1 MPWNFDNSIPIY
13 LQIIQ
18 EMKRRIIRKELTPGE
33 RLASVRDLAKEAG
46 VNPNTMQ
53 KALSELEVERLLET
67 ERTTGRFVTSDQKLI
82 ASLRE
87 AYLKE
92 RLQPFLEELQSLGLS
107 EEELMTLIRSQY
119 KEAEK

>member
-53 KALSELEVERLLET
+53 KALSELEVEGLLET

-92 RLQPFLEELQSLGLS
+92 RLQPFLSELQSLGLS

>member
-1 MPWNFDNSIPIY
+1 MSWNFDNSIPIY

-18 EMKRRIIRKELTPGE
+18 EMKRRILRKELAPGD

-53 KALSELEVERLLET
+53 KALAELETEGLLET
-67 ERTTGRFVTSDQKLI
+67 ERTTGKFVTSDLMI
-82 ASLRE
+82 ISALRE
-87 AYLKE
+87 EYLKE
-92 RLQPFLEELQSLGLS
+92 RLKPFLAELYALGLS

-119 KEAEK
+119 KEATK

>member
-53 KALSELEVERLLET
+53 KALSELEVEGLLET

>member
-53 KALSELEVERLLET
+53 KALSELEVEGLLET

-82 ASLRE
+82 VSLRE

>member
-1 MPWNFDNSIPIY
+1 VPWNFDNSIPIY

-53 KALSELEVERLLET
+53 KALSELEVEGLLET

-92 RLQPFLEELQSLGLS
+92 RLQPFLSELQSLGLS

>member
-53 KALSELEVERLLET
+53 KALSELEVEGLLET
-67 ERTTGRFVTSDQKLI
+67 ERTTGRFVTSDQRLI

-119 KEAEK
+119 KEAE

>member
-18 EMKRRIIRKELTPGE
+18 EMKRRILRKELAPGD

-53 KALSELEVERLLET
+53 KALAELETEGLLET
-67 ERTTGRFVTSDQKLI
+67 ERTTGKFVTSDLMI
-82 ASLRE
+82 ISALRE
-87 AYLKE
+87 EYLKE
-92 RLQPFLEELQSLGLS
+92 RLKPFLAELYALGLS

-119 KEAEK
+119 KEATK

>member
-53 KALSELEVERLLET
+53 KALSELEVEGLLET

-119 KEAEK
+119 KEAK

>member
-18 EMKRRIIRKELTPGE
+18 EMKRRIIRKELVPGE

-53 KALSELEVERLLET
+53 KALSELEVEGLLET

-92 RLQPFLEELQSLGLS
+92 RLQPFLAELQSLGLS

>member
-53 KALSELEVERLLET
+53 KALSELEVEGLLET

-107 EEELMTLIRSQY
+107 EEELMTLIKLQY

>member
-18 EMKRRIIRKELTPGE
+18 EMKRRIIRKELIPGE

-53 KALSELEVERLLET
+53 KALSELEVEGLLET

-92 RLQPFLEELQSLGLS
+92 RLQPFLAELQSLGLS

>member
-53 KALSELEVERLLET
+53 KALSELEVEGLLET

-107 EEELMTLIRSQY
+107 EEELMTLIKSQY
-119 KEAEK
+119 KEAK

>member
-18 EMKRRIIRKELTPGE
+18 EMKRRIIRKELIPGE

-53 KALSELEVERLLET
+53 KALSELEVEGLLET